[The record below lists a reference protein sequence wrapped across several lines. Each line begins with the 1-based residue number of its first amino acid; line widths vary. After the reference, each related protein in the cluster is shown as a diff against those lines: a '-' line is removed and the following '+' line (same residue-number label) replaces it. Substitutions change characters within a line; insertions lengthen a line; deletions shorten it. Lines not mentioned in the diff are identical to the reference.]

1 MIDHTIGSATSAS
14 VSAAVTQLSSPV
26 ASIATEVHP
35 MSRMLSSLSIA
46 ATLLLASIPASAGA
60 KADSFAPV
68 FVNLSAVG
76 GSGQSG
82 RAIMRQLGP
91 QITVSANVAHESP
104 LVLEP
109 SHIHKGSCGSN
120 GPILRE
126 LGLVTRGVLGTTLVS
141 GFTIAQL
148 HAMHTSIVIHKS
160 HKELGVI
167 VSCGNI

>member
-1 MIDHTIGSATSAS
+1 MI
-14 VSAAVTQLSSPV
+14 
-26 ASIATEVHP
+26 
-35 MSRMLSSLSIA
+35 RMLSSLAIA
-46 ATLLLASIPASAGA
+46 ATLLLASTIPSSAGTN
-60 KADSFAPV
+60 ADSFSPV
-68 FVNLSAVG
+68 FVKLSAVG

-91 QITVSANVAHESP
+91 QITVSATVANESP

-120 GPILRE
+120 GPILRD
-126 LGLVTRGVLGTTLVS
+126 LGMVTRGVLGTTLVS

-148 HAMHTSIVIHKS
+148 HAMHASIAIHKS
-160 HKELGVI
+160 DKALGVI

>member
-1 MIDHTIGSATSAS
+1 
-14 VSAAVTQLSSPV
+14 
-26 ASIATEVHP
+26 
-35 MSRMLSSLSIA
+35 MSRMFSLLAVA
-46 ATLLLASIPASAGA
+46 ATLLFASMIPASAGA

-68 FVNLSAVG
+68 FVKLSAVG

-91 QITVSANVAHESP
+91 QIVVSATVANESP

-120 GPILRE
+120 GPILRD
-126 LGLVTRGVLGTTLVS
+126 LGMVTRGVLETMPVA

-148 HAMHTSIVIHKS
+148 HAMHASITISKS
-160 HKELGVI
+160 DKALGVI

>member
-1 MIDHTIGSATSAS
+1 MH
-14 VSAAVTQLSSPV
+14 SPV
-26 ASIATEVHP
+26 A
-35 MSRMLSSLSIA
+35 IA
-46 ATLLLASIPASAGA
+46 ATLLLAAMVPASAGA
-60 KADSFAPV
+60 KSDSFSPV
-68 FVNLSAVG
+68 FVNLGAVG

-91 QITVSANVAHESP
+91 QIVISATVANESP
-104 LVLEP
+104 MVLEP

-126 LGLVTRGVLGTTLVS
+126 LGLVTRGTLGTTLVS

-148 HAMHTSIVIHKS
+148 HAMHASIMIHKS
-160 HKELGVI
+160 DKALGVI